1 LAAAGAS
8 LATFAAPKI
17 TQNSARFRSQN
28 FYGADFCI
36 GTAQNAANPDGFASI
51 LTQQR

>member
-1 LAAAGAS
+1 LAATGAS
-8 LATFAAPKI
+8 LAAFTAPKI

-36 GTAQNAANPDGFASI
+36 GTAK
-51 LTQQR
+51 TQQILSDLRVF

>member
-17 TQNSARFRSQN
+17 TQNSSRFRSQN

-36 GTAQNAANPDGFASI
+36 GTAQKAANP
-51 LTQQR
+51 